1 MEMDLIL
8 SRDSITTPVKKK
20 KKTAEQQFFQ
30 HIRHASSDPDGN
42 CIFVMLA
49 LTQTAIAYPNV
60 KKGNTQLDWS
70 SN

>member
-20 KKTAEQQFFQ
+20 KKQQ
-30 HIRHASSDPDGN
+30 SSSFSS
-42 CIFVMLA
+42 IFVMLA

>member
-20 KKTAEQQFFQ
+20 KKKQQ
-30 HIRHASSDPDGN
+30 SSSFSS
-42 CIFVMLA
+42 IFVMLA

-60 KKGNTQLDWS
+60 KKGNTQLD
-70 SN
+70 